1 MTQAGV
7 RPYSGED
14 LVMKPGLFCVF
25 VAVISVALAA
35 PLPQTAEQSLGSLT
49 RASHIIF
56 VGRVSQLH
64 ATNLKVVPPTETTA
78 LVTVEELLDSPPSVV
93 GLKGEEV
100 TVELLRAGE
109 VRPEQRAVFFTN
121 GILFGEHLEVKEV
134 GLLPV
139 PGDISQFR
147 TEIAALRAQME
158 DETLKERLASAVL
171 VVTGKVLETRPLRRT
186 TSVSEHEPDWAE
198 AIIAVEKV
206 EKGAFR
212 GANVTVYFPRS
223 TDERWLLSPKFRSG
237 QQGIWILHRETKL
250 AVPQG
255 GLTALNPSDY
265 HPVTEQLKIRKLL
278 Q

>member
-1 MTQAGV
+1 MTHAGV
-7 RPYSGED
+7 RPYSAED

-25 VAVISVALAA
+25 VTVISVALAA
-35 PLPQTAEQSLGSLT
+35 PLPQTTEQSLGSLT

-56 VGRVSQLH
+56 VGRVSKLH

-78 LVTVEELLDSPPSVV
+78 LVTVEELLDSPPSLV

-109 VRPEQRAVFFTN
+109 VQAEQRAVFFTN
-121 GILFGEHLEVKEV
+121 GILFGEHLQVKEV

-147 TEIAALRAQME
+147 TEIAALRAQIG

-171 VVTGKVLETRPLRRT
+171 VVTGRVLATRPLKRT

-198 AIIAVEKV
+198 AIIAVQKV
-206 EKGAFR
+206 EKGTFR
-212 GANVTVYFPRS
+212 GTKLTVYFPRS

-237 QQGIWILHRETKL
+237 QQGIWILHRETRL
-250 AVPQG
+250 GVPQG
-255 GLTALNPSDY
+255 ALTALNPSDY
-265 HPVTEQLKIRKLL
+265 HPVAEQLKIRKLL